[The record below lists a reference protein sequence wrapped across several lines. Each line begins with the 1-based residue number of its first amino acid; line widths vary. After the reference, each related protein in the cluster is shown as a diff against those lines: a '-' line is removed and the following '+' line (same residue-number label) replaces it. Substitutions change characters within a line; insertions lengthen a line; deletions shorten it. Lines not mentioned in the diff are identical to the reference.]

1 MREALLREL
10 EDEYC
15 LLRNANE
22 REENNRRNR
31 IRKELP
37 DLERLLRV
45 REDLV
50 FGTLKVLGDDH
61 VLAQSQAPQWT
72 ENIQSQRPSRRIRNG
87 PQPPRSHGG
96 ERHALCSGRQQGRHP
111 A

>member
-37 DLERLLRV
+37 DLERLLRLHIV
-45 REDLV
+45 IEQVGHDRVTRTDDLRDRAGTV
-50 FGTLKVLGDDH
+50 FDQIGGVAD
-61 VLAQSQAPQWT
+61 P
-72 ENIQSQRPSRRIRNG
+72 NISTV
-87 PQPPRSHGG
+87 
-96 ERHALCSGRQQGRHP
+96 
-111 A
+111 